1 MSSYLC
7 YLVSLSGHKSNQRE
21 LVERLKLKKHD
32 VNRISW
38 MEHDIRNPPTLIRLA
53 RSTIRSQLILATK
66 QRTILPAIIQLVLP
80 HQLQRYL
87 KFEGVFS
94 EIDLSIP
101 TKRCIRA
108 GR

>member
-1 MSSYLC
+1 MSGYLC

-21 LVERLKLKKHD
+21 LAERLKLKKHD
-32 VNRISW
+32 VNLISW

-87 KFEGVFS
+87 KFEAVFS